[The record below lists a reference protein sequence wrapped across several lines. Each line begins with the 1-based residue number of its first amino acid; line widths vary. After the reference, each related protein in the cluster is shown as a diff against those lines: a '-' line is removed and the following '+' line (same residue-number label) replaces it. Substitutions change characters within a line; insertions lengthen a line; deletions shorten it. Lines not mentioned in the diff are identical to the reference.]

1 MDATL
6 DADEVDEALTPSVVV
21 PQRLRPP
28 RVRQG
33 QLPRSELISRVQDT
47 DAPVVVVRARPAT
60 GSRRFSPNSPKP
72 TSVHQ
77 GGSRSTRP
85 TTTRSSSRTT
95 CCERSAPPDST
106 SPDSGP
112 SSPVPSHSS
121 GEGSSPS
128 SPRPWTATRPPSS

>member
-47 DAPVVVVRARPAT
+47 DAPVVVVRAAAGYGKSTLLSQLAEADERPSGWLTLHPSDDDPIVLAHHLLRALGT
-60 GSRRFSPNSPKP
+60 ASLDVAGL
-72 TSVHQ
+72 
-77 GGSRSTRP
+77 RSQLAGAEP
-85 TTTRSSSRTT
+85 QL
-95 CCERSAPPDST
+95 
-106 SPDSGP
+106 
-112 SSPVPSHSS
+112 
-121 GEGSSPS
+121 
-128 SPRPWTATRPPSS
+128 